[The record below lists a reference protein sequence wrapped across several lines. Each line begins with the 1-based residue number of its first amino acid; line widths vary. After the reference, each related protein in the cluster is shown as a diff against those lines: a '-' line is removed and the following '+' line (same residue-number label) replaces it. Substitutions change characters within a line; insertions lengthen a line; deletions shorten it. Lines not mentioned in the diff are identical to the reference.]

1 MSAPRSPA
9 AARLAVVALAAL
21 CLCAGFLLGRLLP
34 DAPRSTS
41 YLEQLTRAL
50 ELRPEQVARAEAVL
64 AAEDREIDA
73 LVQRGFDGVADE
85 VTARRERTG
94 QELLAVLDE
103 AQRRR
108 YDELLA
114 AEGVR

>member
-1 MSAPRSPA
+1 MSTPRSPA

-21 CLCAGFLLGRLLP
+21 CLAAGFLLGWLLP
-34 DAPRSTS
+34 DEPRGAG
-41 YLEQLTRAL
+41 YLEQLTQAL
-50 ELRPEQVARAEAVL
+50 DLRPEQVARVEAAL
-64 AAEDREIDA
+64 AAEDAEIDA
-73 LVQRGFDGVADE
+73 LLTRSFEGIVDE

-103 AQRRR
+103 DQRRR

-114 AEGVR
+114 AEGGR